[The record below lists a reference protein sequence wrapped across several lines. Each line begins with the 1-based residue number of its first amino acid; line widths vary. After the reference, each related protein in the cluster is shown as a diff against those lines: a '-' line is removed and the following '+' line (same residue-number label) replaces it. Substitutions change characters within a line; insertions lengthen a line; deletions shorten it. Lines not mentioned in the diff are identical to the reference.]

1 MTDTAAKTPM
11 VPVLR
16 RRVRALAQLAG
27 VTAIAVIF
35 AVVAMWQRASTGESA
50 FATVRMFPS
59 LKTEMGN
66 VTAIQIETK
75 TASFNVTRN
84 AQGRWIVPDKANYP
98 ADGNTVLKTIL
109 GLSELDLVEQ
119 RTSRSDWHEKLG
131 VALPKS
137 GGTGTLVTMK
147 NAKGEMLA
155 SLIVGNPVEGASAGG
170 QQAVYVRHANQPQTY
185 VGRGNFAPPTAESQW
200 LDKTFI
206 DLARTRVKDAT
217 VKPFKGRSYSV
228 TREKPSDETFRIV
241 EAIPAGRVLRTE
253 NEPNAIGNALLG
265 LSFDDVKPQTG
276 MDFTTNAAS
285 ATFTTFDGLTLSL
298 SLIEQDRDF
307 WVMIKVMSTASAP
320 SPAADKTGGLKPD
333 VAKEAKDINDTVAGW
348 AYKVP
353 RYKGVLLSTPMEDL
367 LRPVGTPPGPTVGP

>member
-1 MTDTAAKTPM
+1 MTDAAAKAPLI
-11 VPVLR
+11 PVLR

-35 AVVAMWQRASTGESA
+35 AVIAMWQRAATGEA
-50 FATVRMFPS
+50 DFATVRMFPS
-59 LKTEMGN
+59 LKAEMGK

-84 AQGRWIVPDKANYP
+84 AEGRWIVPDKANYP

-131 VALPKS
+131 VSLPKA

-155 SLIVGNPVEGASAGG
+155 SLIVGNTVEGASAGG
-170 QQAVYVRHANQPQTY
+170 EQAVYVRHANQPQTY
-185 VGRGNFAPPTAESQW
+185 VARGNFAPPTAEAQW
-200 LDKTFI
+200 LDKAFI
-206 DLARTRVKDAT
+206 DLARTRVRTAA
-217 VKPFKGRSYSV
+217 VKPFKARPYSV
-228 TREKPSDETFRIV
+228 TREKPSDENFRIV

-265 LSFDDVKPQTG
+265 ISFDDVKPQTG
-276 MDFTTNAAS
+276 MDFTTNAAH
-285 ATFTTFDGLTLSL
+285 AEFKTFDGLTLSL
-298 SLIEQDRDF
+298 NLIEQDRDF
-307 WVMIKVMSTASAP
+307 WLTISAVSDTSVP
-320 SPAADKTGGLKPD
+320 PPAADKTGGLKPD

-367 LRPVGTPPGPTVGP
+367 LRPVGTPPGPTSNP